1 MRTVRLDCEF
11 IDERFVIRHI
21 CQGVQICEEQNR
33 RDLLCRVELGR
44 ATRLLLKDGVNI
56 VEGLLET

>member
-1 MRTVRLDCEF
+1 MHLDCEF
-11 IDERFVIRHI
+11 IDQRFVSRHI
-21 CQGVQICEEQNR
+21 CQAVQIFEEQDR

-44 ATRLLLKDGVNI
+44 ATRLFSGDNINI